1 MCAPQKL
8 NIQEFFNSG
17 GIEAILYNPVIQKKI
32 LEHDLNP
39 CTGEP
44 PKTCTCNDGKM
55 FPFSIEYR
63 TDPCTSPAKLESC
76 TCPDNS
82 TFKIK
87 DLIRDIIKKYDLPNC
102 GEGVEPEFCSCNDGK
117 KFDPKTVRGPPCSGN
132 GFNAVPKSCTCPN
145 GKEIGTNEFIAKAIP
160 AILDLLA

>member
-1 MCAPQKL
+1 MGMTLRINLTIFLITSTMSAPQKL

-17 GIEAILYNPVIQKKI
+17 GLEAILYNPVIQRRI

-44 PKTCTCNDGKM
+44 PKTCTCSDGKT

-63 TDPCTSPAKLESC
+63 TDPCSIPAKLESC
-76 TCPDNS
+76 TCPDDS

-102 GEGVEPEFCSCNDGK
+102 GAGVEPEFCSCNDGDT
-117 KFDPKTVRGPPCSGN
+117 FDPKPVRGGGESRDARVVGRAT
-132 GFNAVPKSCTCPN
+132 GRGEGSNA
-145 GKEIGTNEFIAKAIP
+145 
-160 AILDLLA
+160 